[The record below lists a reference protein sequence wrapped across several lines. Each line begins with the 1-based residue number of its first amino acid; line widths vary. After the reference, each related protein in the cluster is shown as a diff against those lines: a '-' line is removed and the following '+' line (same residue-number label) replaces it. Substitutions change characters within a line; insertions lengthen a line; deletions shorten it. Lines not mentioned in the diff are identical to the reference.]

1 MYTLKSFLFPLPSV
15 LRHLT
20 YIKQPNKAVSDNVTT
35 FHEKKIPALSHSILC
50 YIFTTPFSR
59 ILLEET
65 YSFHILD
72 LPHMPPFYLT
82 RLVVQ
87 NTPFHIFDHY
97 SIHPPVTLIYP
108 VVPFFLLS
116 IKFFNALSSLPSFS
130 VFIPFPCLHVAF
142 SYNLPSLLF
151 SLSAGTLSNH
161 ILFLFQSIHHS
172 VTSFYNFLP
181 SACYTLC
188 QESEIHKS

>member
-82 RLVVQ
+82 WLVVQ

-108 VVPFFLLS
+108 VVPFFYYL
-116 IKFFNALSSLPSFS
+116 LSSLMLYPLCPLFQFLYHSLAFMWLSLITFPVSYSPYLQVHCPITSFS
-130 VFIPFPCLHVAF
+130 CSSH
-142 SYNLPSLLF
+142 
-151 SLSAGTLSNH
+151 
-161 ILFLFQSIHHS
+161 SII
-172 VTSFYNFLP
+172 
-181 SACYTLC
+181 
-188 QESEIHKS
+188 Q